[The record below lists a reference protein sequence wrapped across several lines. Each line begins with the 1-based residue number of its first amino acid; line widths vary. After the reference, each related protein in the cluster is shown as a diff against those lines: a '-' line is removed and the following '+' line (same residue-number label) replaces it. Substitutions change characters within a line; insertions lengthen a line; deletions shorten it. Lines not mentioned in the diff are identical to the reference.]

1 MEKNNNNKN
10 PIENIK
16 LNICLSKD
24 VHDVL
29 KTNASKDYIKV
40 ATYVKQILMKNLF
53 RGDKDSIIHNQ
64 SNGRT
69 M

>member
-1 MEKNNNNKN
+1 MEKNNNKN
-10 PIENIK
+10 LSESIK

-29 KTNASKDYIKV
+29 KTNANKDYIKV

-53 RGDKDSIIHNQ
+53 QGDKDSIIHNQ